1 MGGHHAIAQV
11 LLMYGA
17 DPFAKDSEQSTPLD
31 DAAAN
36 GHDHIIAQMQM
47 RLPEIRLPSVPDPPR
62 LQLSTVD
69 MLEVRWDPPADDE
82 PDGPRRVEAYG
93 LQLARI
99 EGGRMPSGEA
109 AWRTVGRRVASRH
122 CRIRGLRPGHAFV
135 TRVAASN
142 KFGWGRWSEASE
154 VMWTLTAEEA
164 AAAGGSSVGGGR
176 SGAKATPQPQP
187 QPQPQPAPSAPAP
200 TGEPAGVQPPR
211 GRSGRAGRAR
221 APSPPSPA
229 DSWEDADE
237 RGRAGAARKTSDGAS
252 DNDDD
257 DDDEEEGGGASAAA
271 SSPTRRPLSPLQ
283 ARPAPPA
290 DRVDA
295 LDSTGFMMA
304 AAGGGPPSLPR
315 HRLPS
320 HQSHSRPLSADRHGA
335 AGIRA
340 GAPPTPGTLSGAL
353 GAMGG
358 VMFPSALR
366 HASPAPAL
374 ATAQG
379 GKIRR
384 GGSGVGAP
392 FARTGSGM
400 RPLSAAATDSAVGVS
415 APGADAAAGL
425 GLGAAA
431 SASPRSAGVGAG
443 RGSGSGSGS
452 GSGGGSG
459 SGSRNTGK
467 GTGSG
472 EGTGGGFWARRV
484 QGEGGALSG
493 LQAGWSGGGQAGG
506 DRSRG
511 GGGGTGGR
519 GRDSGKGSGAGRKPR
534 APRKPQAQDGGSS
547 APSAGSN
554 GARAARGAGSSSSSS
569 SSASL
574 LSSAPKAAPAAAA
587 ASPAENSTDAEV
599 AAEPPSSGLFW
610 GRSQRSMRPS
620 TSAGQHSASE
630 VGAGD
635 VGEDSGHSW
644 SGAGAADAGSVESGR
659 RAVDTGGRQ
668 TGWTRGGGP
677 GDVRQR
683 ARAEAARTAS
693 GAGAG
698 AGAGAGTASPRDDI
712 RTPLLEREFASTL
725 QSLREA
731 LREANEERRLAET
744 KAASLELQL
753 RKSGRRADAADD
765 RLKVYRADR
774 RALRSLD
781 MDVLTALETELERA
795 IAGVR
800 AEKND
805 RVRKVLAGQDD
816 VD

>member
-1 MGGHHAIAQV
+1 MAGAAGPVGRLLKAADKGDEDTLKRLLQSGTDANAWDAAGWTALMKASLSGHKRIVNLLLTADRPAQPMTANKLGKTALHYACMGGHHAIAQV

-164 AAAGGSSVGGGR
+164 AAAGGSS
-176 SGAKATPQPQP
+176 
-187 QPQPQPAPSAPAP
+187 
-200 TGEPAGVQPPR
+200 
-211 GRSGRAGRAR
+211 
-221 APSPPSPA
+221 
-229 DSWEDADE
+229 
-237 RGRAGAARKTSDGAS
+237 
-252 DNDDD
+252 
-257 DDDEEEGGGASAAA
+257 
-271 SSPTRRPLSPLQ
+271 
-283 ARPAPPA
+283 
-290 DRVDA
+290 
-295 LDSTGFMMA
+295 
-304 AAGGGPPSLPR
+304 
-315 HRLPS
+315 
-320 HQSHSRPLSADRHGA
+320 
-335 AGIRA
+335 
-340 GAPPTPGTLSGAL
+340 
-353 GAMGG
+353 
-358 VMFPSALR
+358 
-366 HASPAPAL
+366 
-374 ATAQG
+374 
-379 GKIRR
+379 
-384 GGSGVGAP
+384 
-392 FARTGSGM
+392 
-400 RPLSAAATDSAVGVS
+400 
-415 APGADAAAGL
+415 
-425 GLGAAA
+425 
-431 SASPRSAGVGAG
+431 
-443 RGSGSGSGS
+443 
-452 GSGGGSG
+452 
-459 SGSRNTGK
+459 
-467 GTGSG
+467 
-472 EGTGGGFWARRV
+472 
-484 QGEGGALSG
+484 
-493 LQAGWSGGGQAGG
+493 
-506 DRSRG
+506 
-511 GGGGTGGR
+511 
-519 GRDSGKGSGAGRKPR
+519 
-534 APRKPQAQDGGSS
+534 AQDGGSS